1 MTDPT
6 HAAYVKG
13 RLAAQNG
20 GSEADCPYPDY
31 RQKSGK
37 LTWSRAYRN
46 AWTNGYRDEMQRSKR
61 RRDR

>member
-31 RQKSGK
+31 IA
-37 LTWSRAYRN
+37 WRAE
-46 AWTNGYRDEMQRSKR
+46 WH
-61 RRDR
+61 